1 MTSTKRPYFRL
12 ESRFANSPAGEP
24 ELYRLEEVEGRWNV
38 SRREFAATTAA
49 LGVFCA
55 GLLTGKVRAQDQD
68 EGPFFEMEALN
79 AHIAPVWAV
88 AFSRNGKWLASGAY
102 DEKIKIWDV
111 AAKTVLKTIEA
122 KMAVQCLVFTPDN
135 RMLVAGGTAAAN
147 RPCLTIYDAGSG
159 DVYKT
164 LGASGGSITALACD
178 PEGKT
183 VATGSKDKT
192 IKIWDIKSGAKF
204 ETQRK
209 HKGEIQTLVF
219 SPDGKNLISGSA
231 DATVKIWEPKT
242 GRLLKTLDGHSGPV
256 HALDVS
262 PDNKTIA
269 SGGAEQSIILW
280 DRVTG
285 HVLKKI
291 QAEATVYSLA
301 YSPNSTIL
309 VSGGADKIVRIWDGV
324 TGYGLGVLEG
334 HTAAIHGVAFH
345 PQNILVAS
353 AGADKSIRL
362 WNAAAGELVS
372 MFFDPAATAKG
383 NSAISYKSTDLSG
396 QTSSSVMPCLA
407 PLPAGAVCICNC
419 VPGQYVP
426 SVSLPANAGTCGVV
440 CQCNKICTCIPVV

>member
-1 MTSTKRPYFRL
+1 MIQPKRPYFRL
-12 ESRFANSPAGEP
+12 ESRFANGPAGEP
-24 ELYRLEEVEGRWNV
+24 ELYKLEEVEGRWKV
-38 SRREFAATTAA
+38 SRREFVATTAA

-68 EGPFFEMEALN
+68 EGPFFEMEVLN
-79 AHIAPVWAV
+79 SHTAPVWAV
-88 AFSRNGKWLASGAY
+88 AFSKNGKWLASGAY

-111 AAKTVLKTIEA
+111 AAKTLLKTIEA
-122 KMAVQCLVFTPDN
+122 KMAVQCLCFTPDN
-135 RMLVAGGTAAAN
+135 RYLVAGGTASAD
-147 RPCLTIYDAGSG
+147 RPCLLIYDALSG
-159 DVYKT
+159 DLYKN
-164 LGASGGSITALACD
+164 LGESGGNVTALACD

-183 VATGSKDKT
+183 LATGSKDKT
-192 IKIWDIKSGAKF
+192 IKIWDIKNGSKF

-209 HKGEIQTLVF
+209 HKGEIQALVF
-219 SPDGKNLISGSA
+219 SADGKNLISGSA
-231 DATVKIWEPKT
+231 DTAVKIWDPKT

-280 DRVTG
+280 DRFNG
-285 HVLKKI
+285 NILKKI
-291 QAEATVYSLA
+291 QAEATVYALA

-309 VSGGADKIVRIWDGV
+309 VSGGADKIIRIWDGV
-324 TGYGLGVLEG
+324 TGYGLGTLEG
-334 HTAAIHGVAFH
+334 HTAAVHGVAFH

-372 MFFDPAATAKG
+372 VFFDPAATAKG
-383 NSAISYKSTDLSG
+383 NSAISYKYTDLNG
-396 QTSSSVMPCLA
+396 QSVSSVLPCRA
-407 PLPAGAVCICNC
+407 PLPSGAVCTCNC